1 MTFANRL
8 RRTGWKLTAVAA
20 AGWLVGCTAPPSV
33 VPLLDASRRIVL
45 AEAQRIEA
53 GGAIDE
59 QSIEQAKLVLADAFE
74 ADLAQQDALDAQWV
88 REATVV
94 YVAAREQLVEQAM
107 RLREQRRVRADNL
120 RAAAEAQ
127 QRAVA
132 LLQRQDAL
140 ITQTTG
146 LNIWRLIAPAT
157 PLDVEID
164 R

>member
-1 MTFANRL
+1 MTFAKRL
-8 RRTGWKLTAVAA
+8 RDSGRRAMVAA
-20 AGWLVGCTAPPSV
+20 VGLSLVGCTAPPSV
-33 VPLLDASRRIVL
+33 VPLLSASQGIVL

-53 GGAIDE
+53 DGALDE
-59 QSIEQAKLVLADAFE
+59 QYIEQAKRALADAFE
-74 ADLAQQDALDAQWV
+74 ADLAQRDALDAQWV

-107 RLREQRRVRADNL
+107 RLREQRRLRADNL

-127 QRAVA
+127 QRAVT

-140 ITQTTG
+140 ITQTSG
-146 LNIWRLIAPAT
+146 LDIWRIIAPWTT
-157 PLDVEID
+157 PDTEIN